1 MKAIILGLSVLL
13 AMQAPS
19 TTKVPLASLAGKWT
33 TTFVPPPRNLPFI
46 PPSFTI
52 EIKDSQVLLTF
63 ERDKTPSSAVPF
75 AAIGEKLDQAVSV
88 MLVKPSNIP
97 SRLMILRILGPDQLR
112 VEVYDDPPPDR
123 PGRYHEEIFKK

>member
-1 MKAIILGLSVLL
+1 M
-13 AMQAPS
+13 
-19 TTKVPLASLAGKWT
+19 
-33 TTFVPPPRNLPFI
+33 
-46 PPSFTI
+46 
-52 EIKDSQVLLTF
+52 LLTF

-88 MLVKPSNIP
+88 LLVKPSDIP
-97 SRLMILRILGPDQLR
+97 SRLIILRILGPDQLR